1 MFFNCS
7 SLKEINISHFNTQNI
22 EYMDNLFNG
31 CTSLISLYFENIDMT
46 NVKNLTHMFLNC
58 NNLEYVNIRNYKP
71 SITLGS
77 SYYFN
82 QSPKNLVVCTEDE
95 DLIDI
100 IESHDCNIV
109 NCLDN
114 WYNYRKKIN
123 KENGE
128 CTNNCTLTNYKYEY
142 NYECYQNCQV
152 GTYINN

>member
-1 MFFNCS
+1 M
-7 SLKEINISHFNTQNI
+7 
-22 EYMDNLFNG
+22 
-31 CTSLISLYFENIDMT
+31 
-46 NVKNLTHMFLNC
+46 
-58 NNLEYVNIRNYKP
+58 NIRNYKP
-71 SITLGS
+71 SNTLGS

-82 QSPKNLVVCTEDE
+82 QSPKNLVVCTEDK

-109 NCLDN
+109 NCLND

-123 KENGE
+123 IENGR
-128 CTNNCTLTNYKYEY
+128 CTDNCTLTNYKYEY